1 MNNAVLMV
9 IRALTCIALIFAGGV
24 IATEVNAIVGC
35 LVSATG
41 LIALAA
47 PLIIETDNIIDER
60 NRQARL
66 QQTWERYNG
75 KWSVDTIRIWL
86 WYNGNNRPKFKYA
99 TSIS

>member
-1 MNNAVLMV
+1 MMNNAVLMV
-9 IRALTCIALIFAGGV
+9 IRGLACIALIFAGGV
-24 IATEVNAIVGC
+24 IATEVNAIIGC

-75 KWSVDTIRIWL
+75 K
-86 WYNGNNRPKFKYA
+86 
-99 TSIS
+99 

>member
-9 IRALTCIALIFAGGV
+9 IRGLACIALIFAGGV

-47 PLIIETDNIIDER
+47 PLIIECDGVVENR
-60 NRQARL
+60 NKKYREEQLRES
-66 QQTWERYNG
+66 WERYNG
-75 KWSVDTIRIWL
+75 K
-86 WYNGNNRPKFKYA
+86 
-99 TSIS
+99 

>member
-1 MNNAVLMV
+1 M
-9 IRALTCIALIFAGGV
+9 
-24 IATEVNAIVGC
+24 

-75 KWSVDTIRIWL
+75 K
-86 WYNGNNRPKFKYA
+86 
-99 TSIS
+99 

>member
-9 IRALTCIALIFAGGV
+9 IRGLACIALIFAGGV

-47 PLIIETDNIIDER
+47 PLIIETEVNIIDER

-75 KWSVDTIRIWL
+75 K
-86 WYNGNNRPKFKYA
+86 
-99 TSIS
+99 

>member
-47 PLIIETDNIIDER
+47 PLIIECDGVVENRNRKYREEQLRQSWER
-60 NRQARL
+60 NN
-66 QQTWERYNG
+66 NG
-75 KWSVDTIRIWL
+75 
-86 WYNGNNRPKFKYA
+86 
-99 TSIS
+99 